1 MNTRIERIKSEMQ
14 KIVSDIIMKKVA
26 DPRIGFVSV
35 TGVDISPDLRAAKIF
50 VSVLGS
56 EKERKSTFEGL
67 GSATTFIRTE
77 LGRNLD
83 LRYVPEL
90 IFVYDKSIER
100 GSRVLAIMSKLE
112 REAAQGKK
120 LLKEQ
125 KRGGRRPSSKRS
137 RRS

>member
-1 MNTRIERIKSEMQ
+1 MKNRIERVQSEMQ
-14 KIVSDIIMKKVA
+14 KIISDILAKKVA

-35 TGVDISPDLRAAKIF
+35 TGVEVAPDLKSAKVFI
-50 VSVLGS
+50 SVLGT
-56 EKERKSTFEGL
+56 ERERRDTFEGL
-67 GSATTFIRTE
+67 ESATPFIRTE
-77 LGRNLD
+77 LGRKID

-90 IFVYDKSIER
+90 IFVHDKSIER

-137 RRS
+137 RR